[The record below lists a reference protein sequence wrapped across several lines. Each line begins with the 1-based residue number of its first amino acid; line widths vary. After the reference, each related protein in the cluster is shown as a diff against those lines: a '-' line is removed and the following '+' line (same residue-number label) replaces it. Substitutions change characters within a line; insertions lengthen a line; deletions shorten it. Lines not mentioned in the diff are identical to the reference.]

1 MPKITPYAA
10 DDNNDSNLANPDM
23 QGQAAAVGFWA
34 EKNRGYTD
42 NDVVFV
48 KGLCHIFEPRYV
60 LELWTEWGKTNNI
73 VTGRNILM
81 KRMRIFATKTG
92 VVIYP
97 SIYIENK
104 VMEEFMK
111 EKFSAG
117 DLLKIFK
124 DLER

>member
-1 MPKITPYAA
+1 MRY
-10 DDNNDSNLANPDM
+10 
-23 QGQAAAVGFWA
+23 V
-34 EKNRGYTD
+34 
-42 NDVVFV
+42 
-48 KGLCHIFEPRYV
+48 FEPRYV